1 MSKWLD
7 VAQKFAAL
15 AVEAQAAGN
24 MVVMI
29 VALQRAAECVQI
41 AKRIEGTQN
50 VQRRPDRVV

>member
-41 AKRIEGTQN
+41 AKRIEGTQK
-50 VQRRPDRVV
+50 